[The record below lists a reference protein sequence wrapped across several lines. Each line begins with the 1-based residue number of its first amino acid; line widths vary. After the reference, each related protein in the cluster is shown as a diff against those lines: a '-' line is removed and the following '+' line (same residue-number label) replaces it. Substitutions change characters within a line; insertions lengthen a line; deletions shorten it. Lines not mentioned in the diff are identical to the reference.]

1 MSRFE
6 ADVHNVRRWSL
17 MKTFTTQSFVAVLT
31 LAALLAACNNTDLA
45 AEQAGASV
53 DKRLAGEAGM
63 TASADSETVRLNVWL
78 NERFEEQLQFSPMRL
93 TTLGRK
99 DLYDQIDDISEQA
112 ARDQAAWG
120 MNTIEQ
126 MKAQFDRNSL
136 STAGKES
143 FDLWVFQAEKAAK
156 DLEFMRQD
164 YLFGELGGWEDWF
177 PRFLISYH
185 RVDDEADMR
194 AYIDRIGG
202 VSRAM
207 DQVVE
212 LATAKAA
219 DGIRPPRFAYATAM
233 QRAQNV
239 ITGRPFDDSPDS
251 PLLADAKNKIEA
263 LATAELIDED
273 TASGLLAEVTTALT
287 KQLQPAYSSFVDWLE
302 SDMPNADE
310 QARGVWA
317 LPNGKAFY
325 DHQLATYTTLPMT
338 ADDVHQLGM
347 SEVQRILAEMDDIR
361 ADVGFEGDLKEFFE
375 FIRTDSQFY
384 YPNTDAG
391 REAYLAD
398 TRAFL
403 AEIEQKLPEYF
414 GTLPKAKLEVKRV
427 ESFREVD
434 GGAQHYSRGTPDGS
448 RPGVYYVHMSDMSA
462 YSKTD
467 METTAYHEGSPGHHM
482 QISIA
487 QELTGVPTF
496 RTQAG
501 FSVYSE
507 GWGLYS
513 EKLSKEMGQFKD
525 PYRDFGRLTAEMWRA
540 IRLVVDTG
548 LHAKGWTQEQAEQFF
563 FDHSAIP
570 ESAVIS
576 EVRRYITTPGQAT
589 SYKVGMLKI
598 EELRRHAETI
608 LGDQFDIRGFHD
620 VVLGGGALPMPL
632 LETRVNNWIADQQG

>member
-1 MSRFE
+1 MTT
-6 ADVHNVRRWSL
+6 L
-17 MKTFTTQSFVAVLT
+17 KTQNLVAVLA
-31 LAALLAACNNTDLA
+31 LAAMLTACENTDPA
-45 AEQAGASV
+45 AEQAGVSASP
-53 DKRLAGEAGM
+53 DAE
-63 TASADSETVRLNVWL
+63 TARLNMWL
-78 NERFEEQLQFSPMRL
+78 DERFEEQLQFSPMTL
-93 TTLGRK
+93 TMLGRK
-99 DLYDQIDDISEQA
+99 DRYDAIDDISEQA

-120 MNTIEQ
+120 MNTVEQ
-126 MKAQFDRNSL
+126 MQAQFDRGSL
-136 STAGKES
+136 STSGKES
-143 FDLWVFQAEKAAK
+143 FDLWVFQAEKAVEG
-156 DLEFMRQD
+156 LQFMRQD

-177 PRFLISYH
+177 PTFLISFH
-185 RVDDEADMR
+185 KVDDETDMR
-194 AYIDRIGG
+194 AYIARIGG

-212 LATAKAA
+212 MATAKAA
-219 DGIRPPRFAYATAM
+219 DGVRPPRFAYATAM
-233 QRAQNV
+233 ERAEKV
-239 ITGRPFDDSPDS
+239 IFGEPFGEGPDS
-251 PLLADAKNKIEA
+251 PLLADAKAKIDA
-263 LATAELIDED
+263 LVAAKLIDDD
-273 TASGLLAEVTTALT
+273 TASGLLADATTALSE
-287 KQLQPAYSSFVDWLE
+287 QLQPAYNSFVDWLQ

-310 QARGVWA
+310 QARGVSA
-317 LPNGKAFY
+317 LPNGEAFY
-325 DHQLATYTTLPMT
+325 NHQLATYTTLPMT

-361 ADVGFEGDLKEFFE
+361 DQVGFEGELKEFFE
-375 FIRTDSQFY
+375 FIRTDSRFY
-384 YPNTDAG
+384 YPNTDEG
-391 REAYLAD
+391 REAYLTD

-434 GGAQHYSRGTPDGS
+434 GGAQHYASGAPDGS

-487 QELTGVPTF
+487 QELTDVPMF
-496 RTQAG
+496 RTQAS

-507 GWGLYS
+507 GWGLYA

-563 FDHSAIP
+563 FDNSAIP
-570 ESAVIS
+570 ESAVLS

-608 LGDQFDIRGFHD
+608 LGDQFNIRGFHD
-620 VVLGGGALPMPL
+620 VVLSGGALPMPL
-632 LETRVNNWIADQQG
+632 LEARVNNWIAEQQG

>member
-1 MSRFE
+1 MITLKTR
-6 ADVHNVRRWSL
+6 SL
-17 MKTFTTQSFVAVLT
+17 VAVLT
-31 LAALLAACNNTDLA
+31 LAAMLTACQNPDSA
-45 AEQAGASV
+45 AEQAGASA
-53 DKRLAGEAGM
+53 DMHGTDEAGM
-63 TASADSETVRLNVWL
+63 TASPDAETARLNVWL
-78 NERFEEQLQFSPMRL
+78 DERFEEQLQFSPMTL
-93 TTLGRK
+93 TMLGRK
-99 DLYDQIDDISEQA
+99 DRYDEIDDISEQA

-120 MNTIEQ
+120 TRTVVE

-136 STAGKES
+136 STAGQES
-143 FDLWVFQAEKAAK
+143 FDLWVFQTEKAVK
-156 DLEFMRQD
+156 DLEFMRQG

-177 PRFLISYH
+177 PTFLINFH
-185 RVDDEADMR
+185 KVDDEADMR
-194 AYIDRIGG
+194 AYIARIGG
-202 VSRAM
+202 VSGAM
-207 DQVVE
+207 DQVVKMV
-212 LATAKAA
+212 TDKAA
-219 DGIRPPRFAYATAM
+219 DGIRPPRFAYDTAM
-233 QRAQNV
+233 TRAENV
-239 ITGRPFDDSPDS
+239 IVGQPFGDGPDS
-251 PLLADAKNKIEA
+251 PLLADAKAKIDA
-263 LATAELIDED
+263 LAAAKLIDDD
-273 TASGLLAEVTTALT
+273 TANGLLVEVTAALT
-287 KQLQPAYSSFVDWLE
+287 DQLHPAYNSFVDWLK

-310 QARGVWA
+310 QARGVSA
-317 LPNGKAFY
+317 LPNGEAY
-325 DHQLATYTTLPMT
+325 YNHQLATYTTLPMT

-361 ADVGFEGDLKEFFE
+361 ANVAFEGDLKEFFE
-375 FIRTDSQFY
+375 FIRTDPRFY
-384 YPNTDAG
+384 YANTDEGRAG
-391 REAYLAD
+391 YLAD

-414 GTLPKAKLEVKRV
+414 GILPKAKLEVMRV

-434 GGAQHYSRGTPDGS
+434 GGAQHYSSGTPDGS

-487 QELTGVPTF
+487 QELTDVPTF
-496 RTQAG
+496 RTQAH
-501 FSVYSE
+501 FSVYAE

-513 EKLSKEMGQFKD
+513 EKLSKEMGQFRD

-563 FDHSAIP
+563 FDNSAIP
-570 ESAVIS
+570 ESAVLS

-589 SYKVGMLKI
+589 SYKIGMLKI

-632 LETRVNNWIADQQG
+632 LEVRVNNWIAEQQG

>member
-1 MSRFE
+1 MI
-6 ADVHNVRRWSL
+6 SL
-17 MKTFTTQSFVAVLT
+17 KTQGFVAVLT
-31 LAALLAACNNTDLA
+31 LAAMLTACEKTDPV
-45 AEQAGASV
+45 AEQ
-53 DKRLAGEAGM
+53 AGM
-63 TASADSETVRLNVWL
+63 TASTEAETERLNAWL
-78 NERFEEQLQFSPMRL
+78 DERYEEQLQFSPMTL
-93 TTLGRK
+93 TMLGRK
-99 DLYDQIDDISEQA
+99 DLYGEIDDISEQA

-120 MNTIEQ
+120 TNTVEQ

-136 STAGKES
+136 SNAGKES
-143 FDLWVFQAEKAAK
+143 FDLWVFQAEKAAE
-156 DLEFMRQD
+156 DLQFMRQD
-164 YLFGELGGWEDWF
+164 YLFGELGGWEDWL
-177 PRFLISYH
+177 PTFLISYH

-207 DQVVE
+207 DQVVAV
-212 LATAKAA
+212 ATAQAA
-219 DGIRPPRFAYATAM
+219 DGVRPPRFAYATAM
-233 QRAQNV
+233 QRAENV
-239 ITGRPFDDSPDS
+239 IIGQPFGDGPDS
-251 PLLADAKNKIEA
+251 PLLADAKNKIDA
-263 LATAELIDED
+263 LAAAKLIDDD
-273 TASGLLAEVTTALT
+273 TAGSLLAEVNTALT
-287 KQLQPAYSSFVDWLE
+287 EQLQPAYTSFVDWLE

-310 QARGVWA
+310 QARGVSA
-317 LPNGKAFY
+317 LPNGEAY
-325 DHQLATYTTLPMT
+325 YNHQLATYTTLPMT
-338 ADDVHQLGM
+338 ADEVHKLGM

-361 ADVGFEGDLKEFFE
+361 AAVGFEGDLKEFFS
-375 FIRTDSQFY
+375 FIRTDPQFY

-391 REAYLAD
+391 REGYLSD

-427 ESFREVD
+427 EAFREID
-434 GGAQHYSRGTPDGS
+434 GGAQHYASGTPDGS

-487 QELTGVPTF
+487 QELTDVPTF
-496 RTQAG
+496 RTQAS

-513 EKLSKEMGQFKD
+513 EKLAKEMGQFKD

-563 FDHSAIP
+563 FDNSAIP
-570 ESAVIS
+570 ESAVLS
-576 EVRRYITTPGQAT
+576 EVRRYITMPGQAT

-598 EELRRHAETI
+598 EELRRHAEKV
-608 LGDQFDIRGFHD
+608 LGDRFDIRGFHD

-632 LETRVNNWIADQQG
+632 LEARVNSWIADQQG

>member
-1 MSRFE
+1 MITLKMQ
-6 ADVHNVRRWSL
+6 SL
-17 MKTFTTQSFVAVLT
+17 VAVLT
-31 LAALLAACNNTDLA
+31 LAAMLTACENKDSA
-45 AEQAGASV
+45 AEQAGAS
-53 DKRLAGEAGM
+53 
-63 TASADSETVRLNVWL
+63 ADAETVRLNAWL
-78 NERFEEQLQFSPMRL
+78 DERFEEQLQLSPMRL
-93 TTLGRK
+93 TMLGRK
-99 DLYDQIDDISEQA
+99 DLYDEIDDISEQA

-120 MNTIEQ
+120 MSTVEQ
-126 MKAQFDRNSL
+126 MKAQFDRDSL

-156 DLEFMRQD
+156 DLEFMRQG

-177 PRFLISYH
+177 PTFLINYH
-185 RVDDEADMR
+185 KVDDETDML
-194 AYIDRIGG
+194 AYIARIGG
-202 VSRAM
+202 VSGAM
-207 DQVVE
+207 DQVTKM
-212 LATAKAA
+212 ARSKAA
-219 DGIRPPRFAYATAM
+219 DGVRPPRFAYDVAIA
-233 QRAQNV
+233 RAEKV
-239 ITGRPFDDSPDS
+239 IDGQPFSEGPDS
-251 PLLADAKNKIEA
+251 PLLADAKAKIDA
-263 LATAELIDED
+263 LAAAKLIDDD
-273 TASGLLAEVTTALT
+273 TASGLLTDVTTALT
-287 KQLQPAYSSFVDWLE
+287 EQFHPAYNSFVDWLK
-302 SDMPNADE
+302 SDRPNADE
-310 QARGVWA
+310 DARGVWA
-317 LPNGKAFY
+317 LPNGEAFY
-325 DHQLATYTTLPMT
+325 NHQLATYTTLPMT
-338 ADDVHQLGM
+338 ADDVHQLGL

-361 ADVGFEGDLKEFFE
+361 AKVAFEGDLKEFFE
-375 FIRTDSQFY
+375 FIRTDPGFY

-391 REAYLAD
+391 REGYLAD

-403 AEIEQKLPEYF
+403 AEIEATLPEYF

-448 RPGVYYVHMSDMSA
+448 RPGVYYVHMSDMSS

-467 METTAYHEGSPGHHM
+467 METVAYHEGSPGHHM

-487 QELTGVPTF
+487 QELTDVPVF

-513 EKLSKEMGQFKD
+513 EKLAKEMGQFKD
-525 PYRDFGRLTAEMWRA
+525 PYMDFGRLTAEMWRA

-563 FDHSAIP
+563 FDNSAIP
-570 ESAVIS
+570 EGAVIS

-598 EELRRHAETI
+598 EELRRHAETV

-632 LETRVNNWIADQQG
+632 LEARVNNWIADQQD